1 MHWFFQALG
10 QLRLFFMTLAFVY
23 MSPSAA
29 SQLFESRGSDLGVR
43 LFDPLSLAGFAVFTF
58 W

>member
-1 MHWFFQALG
+1 
-10 QLRLFFMTLAFVY
+10 MTLAFVY